1 MEIDVD
7 FVVIIIIIIIII
19 INSLK
24 QLRERFFNTHA
35 SRVIEQ
41 GSVMIIY
48 YFLLLLPLSLH
59 LRPQNAVQSNTVN
72 VFLSYRER

>member
-7 FVVIIIIIIIII
+7 FVVIIIIIII